1 MLCFFAMSKLL
12 NSLRIY
18 VLFEYGLHGL
28 QNLWLF
34 VHMVLMS
41 VVFVKLLCYVSHVI
55 FGCVKYAES

>member
-1 MLCFFAMSKLL
+1 MSKLL
-12 NSLRIY
+12 NSLHIY

-41 VVFVKLLCYVSHVI
+41 VVFVELLYYVSHVI
-55 FGCVKYAES
+55 FGCVTKYAES